1 MPRLDELT
9 PVERSVYRSEV
20 AAKRCGACRHGEPW
34 QLNSGATVIDCK
46 ILRKWPKR
54 GICRGF
60 DDRER

>member
-54 GICRGF
+54 G
-60 DDRER
+60 DL